1 MRLILF
7 VFIILLAFPT
17 PTAESGDGII
27 HRQGFPTTFVTLNV
41 VDENNQF
48 VGKPVLVHIKSFN
61 DGVLVD
67 DYSITLIKPNQNI
80 TVPWT
85 VDYRESGT
93 EITLIASK
101 DGYKNSEPF
110 VFVITEDTPTDGLL
124 FEHTFILTKLSSP
137 EIIKI
142 NEITE
147 SIIFHDNSFDIQLTT
162 TSNIQKFTFDPEI
175 ASMIIT
181 LDEPNSNGFLNV
193 TFQAI
198 FMDGPFRIVVDDFLG
213 TFIDY
218 ENNGFHTIQIEYLL
232 GSHEIIIK
240 SKTIFQPEIIA
251 PALSIQLSNS
261 EINSNEQLVVSGTL
275 LPIQPQAFVNLEI
288 SDPQGEIIFRNIPVL
303 SDGSFEYIFN
313 PYQEGEWI
321 VVGRYDFNG
330 AIIESRKII
339 FTVIESPDAP
349 SAAPAPEPAPEPEEA
364 EPKAEESKE
373 PESKPIEEKPEEKSE
388 TSLTS
393 YIVPALVLLMIVGG
407 GIYFYMNRKD
417 TNTKSSPQE
426 PKVEDGEPVLEPT
439 PGSIEEPN
447 KDNGNKKLFDFKP
460 KIKERFRNLNYK
472 IFIGFLLILL
482 MLPLGYGYYQV
493 QDDLSQIEIECN
505 GFSDFD
511 LKVKTVSAVMHNTV
525 KNPTEREISIDLIQY
540 QVFSNNTQVAN
551 GTITDL
557 VIPANTTTTLKSDI
571 EIESGFLL
579 NLFLEELI
587 GAFDSPE
594 LTAELTLHQSG
605 QDKNIHAMP
614 LLDSK
619 SGEIKNAN
627 LVYIE
632 FSSGIFFKDLR
643 IINYSYPDPIDG
655 KIALIER
662 DPGETNFFW
671 KYSSLK
677 NEGVKGVII
686 YNNEPGLFDAQIAN
700 FGRWNL
706 TMVTISQKDGQ
717 MLLEN
722 IENNKVSLNVK
733 EEQNQKDELP
743 LIIKGT
749 ITKKFGFIDLK
760 TPFEIPN
767 QCNFNPN

>member
-1 MRLILF
+1 M
-7 VFIILLAFPT
+7 
-17 PTAESGDGII
+17 
-27 HRQGFPTTFVTLNV
+27 
-41 VDENNQF
+41 
-48 VGKPVLVHIKSFN
+48 
-61 DGVLVD
+61 LVD

-110 VFVITEDTPTDGLL
+110 VFVITEDTPTNGLL

-147 SIIFHDNSFDIQLTT
+147 SIIFHDNSFDIKLTT

-275 LPIQPQAFVNLEI
+275 LPIQPQAFISLEI

-313 PYQEGEWI
+313 PDQEGEWT

-330 AIIESRKII
+330 AIIESRKIV

-349 SAAPAPEPAPEPEEA
+349 SAAPAPEPEPEPAPEPEEA

-417 TNTKSSPQE
+417 QNTKRSPQE

-439 PGSIEEPN
+439 SGSIEEPN

-587 GAFDSPE
+587 GAFDLPE

-605 QDKNIHAMP
+605 PDKNIHAMP

-632 FSSGIFFKDLR
+632 FSSGIFFEDLR

-706 TMVTISQKDGQ
+706 TMVIISQKDGQ